1 MNEQP
6 SQRGRVMGRLFGAA
20 VVVVLAFVTPHLPH
34 RVAIAGGL
42 VAFSVLCP
50 VLYFRF
56 CRDCW
61 REFKTGVADAGGWS
75 IRRSVASRN
84 CPMCGA
90 VVATSSMQC
99 SACGETLPTDNSL
112 MWLPAG
118 VRLTGIAVMVLVPAL
133 VIAAIWAAAYVLGA

>member
-6 SQRGRVMGRLFGAA
+6 SQRGRFVGSLIGLAA
-20 VVVVLAFVTPHLPH
+20 VVVLTFVAPHFPH
-34 RVAIAGGL
+34 PVTIAGGL
-42 VAFSVLCP
+42 LAFSVLCP
-50 VLYFRF
+50 VWYFRL

-90 VVATSSMQC
+90 AVARGVPQC
-99 SACGETLPTDNSL
+99 SACGEALPMDDSL
-112 MWLPAG
+112 TWLPAR
-118 VRLTGIAVMVLVPAL
+118 VRLTGIAVMILVPIL
-133 VIAAIWAAAYVLGA
+133 VIAAIICCGRE